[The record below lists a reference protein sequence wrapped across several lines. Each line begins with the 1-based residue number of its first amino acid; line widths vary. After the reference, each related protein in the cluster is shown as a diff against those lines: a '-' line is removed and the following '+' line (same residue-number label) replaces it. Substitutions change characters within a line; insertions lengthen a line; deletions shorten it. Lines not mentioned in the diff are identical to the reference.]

1 MNKEIIFVQKH
12 DDVIR
17 IKGIM
22 MKGIMM
28 MTQCQWQRLLI
39 I

>member
-12 DDVIR
+12 DDEIR
-17 IKGIM
+17 MMVM